1 MCVLRASGAD
11 FDPDAF
17 LKESALEA
25 FKIVRRGEPRLP
37 KSAPGGPKN
46 TYSGITLVVS
56 RASMNDLPTQVDD
69 AEHFLEF
76 HRAEVERLVKTHG
89 ISDLTLDFPIELRI
103 GDPGVVAQFDR
114 FPATL
119 VRLAAGFGIALE
131 LSIYPREG
139 ET

>member
-17 LKESALEA
+17 LSASPFEA
-25 FKIVRRGEPRLP
+25 FKILRRGEPRLP
-37 KSAPGGPKN
+37 KSAPNGPKN
-46 TYSGITLVVS
+46 SYSGITLVVS

-76 HRAEVERLVKTHG
+76 HRAEVERLVQTPG
-89 ISDLTLDFPIELRI
+89 ITDLTLDFPIELRI
-103 GDPGVVAQFDR
+103 GEPGVVAQFDR

-119 VRLAAGFGIALE
+119 VRLAAAFGIALE